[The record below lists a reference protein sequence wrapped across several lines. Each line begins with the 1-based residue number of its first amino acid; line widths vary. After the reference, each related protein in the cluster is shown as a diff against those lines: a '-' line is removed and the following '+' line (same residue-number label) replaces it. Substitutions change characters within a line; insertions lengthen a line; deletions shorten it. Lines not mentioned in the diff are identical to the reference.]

1 MNPPMTD
8 NAIKGRVMS
17 QLMREGQVEL
27 LDECQCG
34 NSFIQVNATGHRLE
48 VEDVQNIME
57 YITHIEDRLIALTIN
72 QIAQGR
78 GLK

>member
-1 MNPPMTD
+1 MPNPSMTD

-17 QLMREGQVEL
+17 QLMRENQVEL
-27 LDECQCG
+27 LDECRCG

-48 VEDVQNIME
+48 VEDVNNILD
-57 YITHIEDRLIALTIN
+57 YIKHLEDRLTVN
-72 QIAQGR
+72 EIAQGR